1 MSSLVSIII
10 PIYLAEDTLSQCI
23 ESCCKQTYDNIELLL
38 VVDGSPDNS
47 LQICQ
52 EYALVDSRIRVIHK
66 ENSGVSDTRNTGIL
80 NATGDYITFVDADDW
95 LEPDAIHNLVNFQSQ
110 HDLDL
115 ATTGFAIVR
124 DNAFDTSLIPT
135 TEIITGTD
143 NIAQHLVSESKLRF
157 YRAPYAK
164 LYKRELINTHNIM
177 FDTTLKINEDFIFIL
192 SYLQK
197 CQTIGTFEYCS
208 YNYNQ
213 IMTERKIQHYELQ
226 DYQKQWDLALFQFR
240 AYRSFFEKTN
250 TYKGNENL
258 INAYL
263 VTCIRGFVSSTI
275 LARGKSQSIKTFLAQ
290 IPSLPEYSAIRSL
303 KYKTLSGIVA
313 KIALF
318 CIRHKAWSL
327 FCFCFQ
333 CKNLLYSSH
342 VYQYK
347 KD

>member
-80 NATGDYITFVDADDW
+80 NATGKYIAFVDADD
-95 LEPDAIHNLVNFQSQ
+95 LLASDAIRTLVDFQAK

-115 ATTGFAIVR
+115 VTTGFNVVR
-124 DNAFDTSLIPT
+124 GNAFDTALIPT
-135 TEIITGTD
+135 TEIISGQD
-143 NIAQHLVSESKLRF
+143 EIAKHLAVESKLRF

-164 LYKRELINTHNIM
+164 LYKKELIDIHNVK
-177 FDTTLKINEDFIFIL
+177 FDTSLKMNEDFIFIL
-192 SYLQK
+192 SYLQNCK
-197 CQTIGTFEYCS
+197 TIGTFDYCA
-208 YNYNQ
+208 YDYNQ
-213 IMTERKIQHYELQ
+213 ILTTRKVKHYALQ
-226 DYQKQWDLALFQFR
+226 DYQKQWNLCLFQFQC
-240 AYRSFFEKTN
+240 YRNFFDQTN
-250 TYKGNENL
+250 TYQANENAV
-258 INAYL
+258 NAYL
-263 VTCIRGFVSSTI
+263 VTCIRGFVSATI
-275 LARGKSQSIKTFLAQ
+275 HARGNSKEIRTFLMK
-290 IPSLPEYSAIRSL
+290 IPALPEYGSL
-303 KYKTLSGIVA
+303 CSLNYKITAGIMA

-318 CIRHKAWSL
+318 CIKHKAWRL